1 MGRKALIDQEELR
14 RLAGQGLSNAELAAR
29 FGVSES
35 GILQAKRAAGLSK
48 PMLDHS
54 RAIPWKLDRAHNQ
67 SGPATNLRNLSS
79 VAQGRTIPAE
89 KLNTALRWA
98 GRLVASGMDVSYEP
112 GRGFSE
118 VPASPE
124 DWLVER
130 MLNEVRKAIEDHAEK
145 DHTEEGPGEKGHVE
159 GILGDRPEG

>member
-79 VAQGRTIPAE
+79 VAQGRAIPAE

-98 GRLVASGMDVSYEP
+98 GRLVASGMDISYES
-112 GRGFSE
+112 GRGFLE
-118 VPASPE
+118 VPASPG

-130 MLNEVRKAIEDHAEK
+130 MVNEARKAIDAAGASGGVEDHAKE
-145 DHTEEGPGEKGHVE
+145 
-159 GILGDRPEG
+159 

>member
-1 MGRKALIDQEELR
+1 M
-14 RLAGQGLSNAELAAR
+14 SNAELAAR

-54 RAIPWKLDRAHNQ
+54 RAIPWKLDRAHSQ

-79 VAQGRTIPAE
+79 VAQGRAIPAE

-98 GRLVASGMDVSYEP
+98 GRLVAAGLDIAYDS
-112 GRGFSE
+112 GRGFHE
-118 VPASPE
+118 VPAAAGGS
-124 DWLVER
+124 LVEAVLAEAMTAVAGR
-130 MLNEVRKAIEDHAEK
+130 EGAEGAATEDKAAEDKAAEDK
-145 DHTEEGPGEKGHVE
+145 AAEDKATV
-159 GILGDRPEG
+159 IPE

>member
-1 MGRKALIDQEELR
+1 MGRKAVIDQRELR
-14 RLAGQGLSNAELAAR
+14 RLVAEGLSNAELASR

-54 RAIPWKLDRAHNQ
+54 RAIPWKLDRAHGQ

-98 GRLVASGMDVSYEP
+98 DRLVASGLDIAYEP
-112 GRGFSE
+112 GQGFAE
-118 VPASPE
+118 VPAVPGGSLVEGLLAEVRATLEGPE
-124 DWLVER
+124 DR
-130 MLNEVRKAIEDHAEK
+130 
-145 DHTEEGPGEKGHVE
+145 
-159 GILGDRPEG
+159 

>member
-1 MGRKALIDQEELR
+1 MRTPWCPPGICDHVKNEVDVGRKALIDQEELR
-14 RLAGQGLSNAELAAR
+14 RLAGEGLSNAELASR

-48 PMLDHS
+48 RMLDHS
-54 RAIPWKLDRAHNQ
+54 RAIPWKLRRTHSQ

-79 VAQGRTIPAE
+79 VAQGRAIPAE

-98 GRLVASGMDVSYEP
+98 DRLVSGGLDIAYEP
-112 GRGFSE
+112 EEGFRE

-124 DWLVER
+124 GSLVGT
-130 MLNEVRKAIEDHAEK
+130 LLAEARRAL
-145 DHTEEGPGEKGHVE
+145 DPT
-159 GILGDRPEG
+159 RS

>member
-79 VAQGRTIPAE
+79 VAQGRAIPAE

-98 GRLVASGMDVSYEP
+98 GRLVASGMDISYEP
-112 GRGFSE
+112 GRGFLE

-124 DWLVER
+124 EWLVER
-130 MLNEVRKAIEDHAEK
+130 LVNEARKAIDAAGTSGDVEAHAKE
-145 DHTEEGPGEKGHVE
+145 
-159 GILGDRPEG
+159 

>member
-79 VAQGRTIPAE
+79 VAQGRAIPAE

-98 GRLVASGMDVSYEP
+98 GRLVASGMDISYEP
-112 GRGFSE
+112 GRGFLE
-118 VPASPE
+118 VPASPGE
-124 DWLVER
+124 WLVER
-130 MLNEVRKAIEDHAEK
+130 LVNEARKAIDAAETSG
-145 DHTEEGPGEKGHVE
+145 DVE
-159 GILGDRPEG
+159 ARAKE